1 MPVNCSFTLNRKET
15 SALICTGYG
24 TVEAFSGQEQGRD
37 NPAEAATKSIGPIPP
52 GKYYLVDRQSGGAM
66 GFVRDNLSPYF
77 GSTDRRKWFTL
88 WNPRTGDMTNI
99 NGVQRGQFRLHP
111 AGDLELSEGCIT
123 LVNSAEF
130 ELLQRFIRKSPPSL
144 PVPGTT
150 LRAYGTVT
158 VR

>member
-1 MPVNCSFTLNRKET
+1 
-15 SALICTGYG
+15 
-24 TVEAFSGQEQGRD
+24 
-37 NPAEAATKSIGPIPP
+37 
-52 GKYYLVDRQSGGAM
+52 M

-77 GSTDRRKWFTL
+77 GSTDRRKWFML